1 MDVNIEQ
8 KIKEIM
14 EDPEKRSEFFQYDEL
29 DTTPK
34 QLTDAAHEIV
44 FSVESSIF
52 EQNEKRENAK
62 LKKIHKTNFHMPV
75 PEGDDAIEYMQTF
88 LTHFQESL
96 VNTAKELEDG

>member
-34 QLTDAAHEIV
+34 QLTDAAHEII

-75 PEGDDAIEYMQTF
+75 PEGKDAMKYMDGF
-88 LTHFQESL
+88 LQHFQQCL
-96 VNTAKELEDG
+96 LNTEEKINE

>member
-1 MDVNIEQ
+1 MDVNVEQ
-8 KIKEIM
+8 KIREIM

-52 EQNEKRENAK
+52 EQNEKRENTK
-62 LKKIHKTNFHMPV
+62 LKKIHKTNFHIPV
-75 PEGDDAIEYMQTF
+75 PEGDDAIEYMQIF
-88 LTHFQESL
+88 LKHFQESL
-96 VNTAKELEDG
+96 VNTAKELKDG

>member
-14 EDPEKRSEFFQYDEL
+14 EDPEKRSEFFQYDES
-29 DTTPK
+29 DTAPR

-52 EQNEKRENAK
+52 EQNEKKENTK

-75 PEGDDAIEYMQTF
+75 PENADAIEYMQIF
-88 LTHFQESL
+88 LKHFQESL
-96 VNTAKELEDG
+96 VNTAKELKDG